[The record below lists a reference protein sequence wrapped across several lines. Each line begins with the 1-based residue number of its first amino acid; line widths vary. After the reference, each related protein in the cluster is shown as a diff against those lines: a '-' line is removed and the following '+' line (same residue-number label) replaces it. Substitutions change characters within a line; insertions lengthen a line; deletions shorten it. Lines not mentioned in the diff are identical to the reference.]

1 MGLGETRHIANVVV
15 GDCHLEMFLAQTPHV
30 HVHVLVLVLVLV
42 AVCVPVSDLGHDLL
56 SFPSPV
62 FARWSEIDHLPL
74 VAVVAV
80 VVVVVAVSVITSDT
94 DDPRQWD

>member
-30 HVHVLVLVLVLV
+30 HVHVLALVLV
-42 AVCVPVSDLGHDLL
+42 AVCVRVSDLVHSLL

-62 FARWSEIDHLPL
+62 LAHWSEIDHLPL
-74 VAVVAV
+74 AAVV